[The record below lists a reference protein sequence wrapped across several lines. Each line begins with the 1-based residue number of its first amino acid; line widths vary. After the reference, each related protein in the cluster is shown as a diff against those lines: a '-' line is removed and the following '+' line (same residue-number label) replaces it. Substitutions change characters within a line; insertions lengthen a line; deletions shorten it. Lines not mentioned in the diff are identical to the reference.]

1 MAQNEDIIDVP
12 QQAKAPSDVKR
23 SLRTGMWVLGLGFG
37 GFILWGVTVP
47 LDEGVPSP
55 ATIAVETHSKQIQ
68 HPTGGVVAKV
78 NVTEG
83 QKVAQGDVLIE
94 LNSTDAKATY
104 DATRIQWL
112 SMRASEARLYAEQ
125 MGAARITFP
134 PELLEL
140 RADPLAQQ
148 QMALQ

>member
-83 QKVAQGDVLIE
+83 QKVVVGPYRALTELKDDVAVVE
-94 LNSTDAKATY
+94 EGTKDASGNLVGRKAGES
-104 DATRIQWL
+104 AGGWGRK
-112 SMRASEARLYAEQ
+112 
-125 MGAARITFP
+125 
-134 PELLEL
+134 
-140 RADPLAQQ
+140 
-148 QMALQ
+148 